1 MHDASFS
8 IHTLD
13 NGEQLITTSIGT
25 VMSMSVHVE
34 GADVVDTQ
42 RIDLDLPGAEDLA
55 AKAMTNTIN
64 VDTISGDIT
73 LTPKDVPDTN
83 E

>member
-42 RIDLDLPGAEDLA
+42 RIELDLTEAEALA

-73 LTPKDVPDTN
+73 LTPKDVPDID

>member
-8 IHTLD
+8 IQTLD
-13 NGEQLITTSIGT
+13 NGEQLILTSIGT
-25 VMSMSVHVE
+25 VISMSVNVE
-34 GADVVDTQ
+34 GADVVDIQ

-55 AKAMTNTIN
+55 AKAMTDTIN